1 MLRRLLISDA
11 NIIIDMEVGGL
22 VDAMFRLP
30 FEYATPEQLFDQE
43 LCTTHADLVERGLQL
58 VSLTPEMIDRVQAL
72 GQQYKGVSSHDLEA
86 LVLAKHR
93 DAPLLTGDKKLRL
106 VCLEENI
113 DVRGT
118 LWLVEQL
125 LQSELITVND
135 VSPAYDRMAEDGSR
149 LPWDEVEKQ
158 LKRFRKTGDG
168 KIPDSE

>member
-1 MLRRLLISDA
+1 MPRRLLISDA
-11 NIIIDMEVGGL
+11 NIIIDMEVGRL
-22 VDAMFRLP
+22 IDAMFRLP
-30 FEYATPEQLFDQE
+30 FEYATPESLFVQE
-43 LCTTHADLVERGLQL
+43 LRATHTDLVERGLQL
-58 VSLTPEMIDRVQAL
+58 ETLPPKMIDRVQAL

-125 LQSELITVND
+125 FQSELITAND
-135 VSPAYDRMAEDGSR
+135 ASAAYDCMVEDGSR
-149 LPWDEVEKQ
+149 LPWDKVERQ
-158 LKRFRKTGDG
+158 LNRFQKTG
-168 KIPDSE
+168 EQ